1 MYLKDKT
8 VMITGASR
16 GIGAALAKGMAAAGA
31 DIVLTDLEREGDA
44 LAKVAEQVR
53 VSGREGMTIPIDVTD
68 KSRVEAVVAE
78 ATEQMGQIDV
88 LVNNAGVLVLS
99 RLDELDEKTW
109 DLHFDVNAKGI
120 LLCTNAVLPQ
130 MKARQAGRIVNIA
143 SLAGRQGIAQQGHY
157 AATKAT
163 AITLTR
169 VFAQELGDQGIYVNA
184 LCPGI
189 IMTEMGQNNL
199 QKQEDRDYWAGTTA
213 LRRLGEPE
221 DIVGPAVFFAS
232 ELSGFVTGQSLNVC
246 GGLYFH

>member
-1 MYLKDKT
+1 MILNGKN

-16 GIGAALAKGMAAAGA
+16 GIGAALAKGMAEAGA
-31 DIVLTDLEREGDA
+31 NIVLTDLERELSPLQD
-44 LAKVAEQVR
+44 VAEAVTAL
-53 VSGREGMTIPIDVTD
+53 GRRALVLPIDVTN
-68 KSRVEAVVAE
+68 KAGVEAVVAE
-78 ATEQMGQIDV
+78 ATEEWGQIDV
-88 LVNNAGVLVLS
+88 LVNNAGVLSLS

-120 LLCTNAVLPQ
+120 MLCTNAVLPQ
-130 MKARQAGRIVNIA
+130 MKERRGGRIVNIA
-143 SLAGRQGIAQQGHY
+143 SLAGRQGIEQQGHY

-169 VFAQELGDQGIYVNA
+169 VYAQELGRDGIYVNA

-199 QKQEDRDYWAGTTA
+199 QKQEDRDYWAGATA
-213 LRRLGEPE
+213 LRRLGEPS
-221 DIVGPAVFFAS
+221 DIVGPAVFFS
-232 ELSGFVTGQSLNVC
+232 SDLSGFVTGQALNVC

>member
-1 MYLKDKT
+1 MMLDGKT

-16 GIGAALAKGMAAAGA
+16 GIGAALAEGMAKAGA
-31 DIVLTDLEREGDA
+31 DIVLTDLEREAGA
-44 LAKVAEQVR
+44 MATVAAKVEAA
-53 VSGREGMTIPIDVTD
+53 GRKAVAIPIDVTS
-68 KSRVEAVVAE
+68 KARVEEVVAE
-78 ATEQMGQIDV
+78 ATAALGQIDV
-88 LVNNAGVLVLS
+88 LVNNAGVLALS

-130 MKARQAGRIVNIA
+130 MKARGAGRIVNIA
-143 SLAGRQGIAQQGHY
+143 SLAGRQGIETQGHY

-169 VFAQELGDQGIYVNA
+169 VYAQELGREGIYVNA

-199 QKQEDRDYWAGTTA
+199 QRQEDRDYWAGATA
-213 LRRLGEPE
+213 LRRLGDPA

-232 ELSGFVTGQSLNVC
+232 DLSGFVTGQALNVC

>member
-1 MYLKDKT
+1 MILSGKT

-16 GIGAALAKGMAAAGA
+16 GIGAALAKGMAQAGA
-31 DIVLTDLEREGDA
+31 DIVLTDLEREMEPMQRVAKAVAGYGRQA
-44 LAKVAEQVR
+44 LAL
-53 VSGREGMTIPIDVTD
+53 PIDVTD
-68 KSRVEAVVAE
+68 KTDVEAVVAE
-78 ATEQMGQIDV
+78 ATRKQGSIDV
-88 LVNNAGVLVLS
+88 LVNNAGVLSLS
-99 RLDELDEKTW
+99 RLDDLDEKTW

-130 MKARQAGRIVNIA
+130 MKARQSGRIVNIA
-143 SLAGRQGIAQQGHY
+143 SLAGRQGIPQQGHY

-169 VFAQELGDQGIYVNA
+169 VYAQELGNDGIYVNA

-199 QKQEDRDYWAGTTA
+199 QKQEDRDYWAGATA
-213 LRRLGEPE
+213 LRRLGEPA
-221 DIVGPAVFFAS
+221 DIVGPAVFLS
-232 ELSGFVTGQSLNVC
+232 SDLSGFVTGQALNVC

>member
-1 MYLKDKT
+1 MILNDKT

-31 DIVLTDLEREGDA
+31 NIVLTDLEHEADA
-44 LAKVAEQVR
+44 LASVARAVEDTGQKAVC
-53 VSGREGMTIPIDVTD
+53 IPIDVTN
-68 KSRVEAVVAE
+68 KSRVEEVVAE
-78 ATEQMGQIDV
+78 ATEAMGQIDV
-88 LVNNAGVLVLS
+88 LVNNAGVLKLS
-99 RLDELDEKTW
+99 RLDELDEQTW
-109 DLHFDVNAKGI
+109 DQHFDVNAKGI
-120 LLCTNAVLPQ
+120 MLCTNAVLPQ
-130 MKARQAGRIVNIA
+130 MKNRRAGRIVNIA
-143 SLAGRQGIAQQGHY
+143 SLAGRQGIEQQGHY

-169 VFAQELGDQGIYVNA
+169 VYAQELGRDGIYVNA

-199 QKQEDRDYWAGTTA
+199 QKQEDRDYWAGATA

-221 DIVGPAVFFAS
+221 DIVGPAVFLAS
-232 ELSGFVTGQSLNVC
+232 DLSGFVTGQAINVC